1 MKKLFC
7 IEAKGQYRAH
17 VAEKAART
25 RHKTMMRALGQ
36 EITSGSEERVTDE
49 EEWISQ
55 HCKWSD
61 SEVEHH
67 DAAAEESE
75 EHEDSDEH
83 EEF

>member
-1 MKKLFC
+1 M
-7 IEAKGQYRAH
+7 
-17 VAEKAART
+17 AEKAART

-36 EITSGSEERVTDE
+36 EITSGSEEHVTDE

-61 SEVEHH
+61 SEVERP

-75 EHEDSDEH
+75 EHEGSDEH